1 MPIPPLD
8 PTVADLAPTDSVLTA
23 YDEEH
28 AVTYLR
34 LLDAASE
41 GADWEEVARLVLH
54 IDPVNEPQRARR
66 AFDSHLARARWMSEK
81 GYHHLLRGSDQT

>member
-8 PTVADLAPTDSVLTA
+8 PAVADLAPTDSVLTS

-28 AVTYLR
+28 VVTYLR
-34 LLDAASE
+34 LLDATSE

-81 GYHHLLRGSDQT
+81 GYHQLLRGSDQT

>member
-8 PTVADLAPTDSVLTA
+8 PAVADLAPTDSVLTA

-81 GYHHLLRGSDQT
+81 GYHQLLRGSDQT